1 MKIQIEGWDS
11 RGFRC
16 PDVTVS
22 LLVNGSPGKV
32 ALIQMPNGTGKT
44 TTLKLIR
51 ASLTGS
57 AEKWSADEIRE
68 LRSLSDKSISQGKFV
83 LRLLV
88 DSKKLVIE
96 TAVNFEDG
104 NVRYTT
110 SSPLLGGVVEGWQP
124 PDQIKRFMAEKFVS
138 LFIFDGEFAAD
149 LLDSRKAKATEAI
162 DTLSQLDLFDLL
174 KEQADARWEREE
186 KNASGKSKQ
195 FLAELRL
202 KEGKLK
208 AKLAN
213 LNITKV
219 ENTNKLISNRDRI
232 KELSKSLSEKINE
245 NELLKIERE
254 SLLNKKTNAEIAL
267 NNALDSFMGDLRYPQ
282 KLFEG
287 FSNQLHDFKLSL
299 DNAKLPDTSS
309 RQFFIDLCEQKICVC
324 GREIG
329 VTERDHILEHAE
341 NYLAGDV
348 SGVLNAIKGDIDLYV
363 DPVFKTDFKDL
374 RDVLERFQEQY
385 FVACTDFAKFENK
398 AAKTQDDEYD
408 KWKTEQINLENE
420 CTEINRILELLD
432 APYRPNDDEG
442 SLSIKSID
450 YQLRDTQDKIAKVT
464 DTVDLR
470 DRLNILRD
478 VLLKAKE
485 LAKIELH
492 NQLIAECNHRL
503 RSVLS
508 QSPLQIEG
516 IDNHIRLLGQS
527 SGSVGQTLA
536 VAYVFLTAAL
546 HRGSHQFPLVVD
558 SPAGSLEKLVRGE
571 IGRVIPEL
579 CEQFISFIIDTEKD
593 GFVPALESSAKN
605 EICYITIFRINKNSE
620 RLLESVPQNLKNVS
634 GDSAIVIGKEFFTE
648 FTLAK
653 EQENV

>member
-1 MKIQIEGWDS
+1 MKIQIEGWQS
-11 RGFRC
+11 QGFRC

-22 LLVNGSPGKV
+22 LLINGLPGKV

-57 AEKWSADEIRE
+57 AEKWSLDEIRE
-68 LRSLSDKSISQGKFV
+68 LRSLSENSIAAGKFI

-96 TAVNFEDG
+96 TMINFVNG

-124 PDQIKRFMAEKFVS
+124 PDQIKRFLAEKFVS

-149 LLDSRKAKATEAI
+149 LLNSNKAKATEAI
-162 DTLSQLDLFDLL
+162 DTLSQLDLFDSLR
-174 KEQADARWEREE
+174 EHADARWEREE
-186 KNASGKSKQ
+186 KNTSGKSKQ
-195 FLAELRL
+195 FLAELRV
-202 KEGKLK
+202 KEDKLK
-208 AKLAN
+208 SRLLKLN
-213 LNITKV
+213 LTKV
-219 ENTNKLISNRDRI
+219 ENTNKLISNQDRI
-232 KELSKSLSEKINE
+232 KELSKLLSEKINE

-254 SLLNKKTNAEIAL
+254 SLLIKKSTAEKKL
-267 NNALDSFMGDLRYPQ
+267 NNTLDAFMNDLRYPQ
-282 KLFEG
+282 KLFDG
-287 FSNQLHDFKLSL
+287 FSNQLHNFKLNL
-299 DNAKLPDTSS
+299 DKAKLPDTSS
-309 RQFFIDLCEQKICVC
+309 RQFFIDLCDQEICVC
-324 GREIG
+324 GRKIDLN
-329 VTERDHILEHAE
+329 ERDHILTHAG
-341 NYLAGDV
+341 NYLSGDV
-348 SGVLNAIKGDIDLYV
+348 SGILNAIKGDIDLYV

-374 RDVLERFQEQY
+374 KIILEKSQEQY

-398 AAKTQDDEYD
+398 ASKTQDDEYD
-408 KWKTEQINLENE
+408 EWIIEKIHLENE
-420 CTEINRILELLD
+420 CTEIKEILGLLD
-432 APYRPNDDEG
+432 APYRPTDDEG
-442 SLSIKSID
+442 SLSVKSID
-450 YQLRDTQDKIAKVT
+450 HQLKDTQDKIAKVT

-470 DRLNILRD
+470 DRLNILKD

-492 NQLIAECNHRL
+492 NQLITECNDRL

-508 QSPLQIEG
+508 QSPMQIEG
-516 IDNHIRLLGQS
+516 IDNHIRLLGQTT
-527 SGSVGQTLA
+527 GSVGQTLA

-558 SPAGSLEKLVRGE
+558 SPAGSLEKLVRSE

-605 EICYITIFRINKNSE
+605 EICYITIFRVNKNSE
-620 RLLESVPQNLKNVS
+620 RLLEEVPRTLKSVN
-634 GDSAIVIGKEFFTE
+634 GDSAIVIGKEFFTA
-648 FTLAK
+648 FTLAR
-653 EQENV
+653 E